1 MTHES
6 LDATR
11 EELRRVLVDLSAKG
25 ERLALELLPPTID
38 DGERG
43 FQDAMA
49 AESEGISGQRFAKNR
64 QIVVITEQGR
74 QMVDPFDQLLLIAR
88 PGALEKLQ
96 LMP

>member
-1 MTHES
+1 MAHES
-6 LDATR
+6 LNATR
-11 EELRRVLVDLSAKG
+11 EELRRVLVDFSAKG
-25 ERLALELLPPTID
+25 ERLALKLLAPMID

-49 AESEGISGQRFAKNR
+49 AESEGIGSQRFAKNR
-64 QIVVITEQGR
+64 QIVVITEQSR
-74 QMVDPFDQLLLIAR
+74 QMVDPFDQLFLIAR